1 MRRHHGDDDQAENR
15 FEGLE
20 PRITRL
26 GRLRLITPPGSET
39 PPAQPPRGPVLPA
52 SALIDIDGEP
62 CRISPRFWRSMF
74 QRYRFAASTFRYFT
88 PGEVF
93 ERIRDR
99 AGDDD
104 LRVLLE
110 RRGGG
115 PPVALGVSRHTVA
128 LPTLDDIRDLAK
140 THQGSRVVYSDG
152 IASCSFVPRSGVQ
165 PQAIGADAFANRF
178 TLDVPMDGFGHARI
192 HVGLMRLVCVN
203 GLIALHS
210 AFTSDLPASRDPRH
224 TIARAVECYD
234 HADGFA
240 ALRSR
245 FFAAQA
251 SWASVREAHGLR
263 RHLLRTVFSGAAVKT
278 AALERLDRLTGRI
291 EEHYGVTNLDT
302 LPPRR
307 QRLLPV
313 KCRVYDL
320 LNLASEI
327 ATHHATAATGRFVQA
342 WIGAT
347 IAEEFDLE
355 GTAPEGAEFADLFL
369 ERSPTNSAAAGAG

>member
-1 MRRHHGDDDQAENR
+1 MSRRHRDGDQAENG

-39 PPAQPPRGPVLPA
+39 PPARRPRGTVLPA
-52 SALIDIDGEP
+52 NALIDIDGEA
-62 CRISPRFWRSMF
+62 CQISPRFWRSMF

-110 RRGGG
+110 RRGGE
-115 PPVALGVSRHTVA
+115 PPVALGVSRSAVA
-128 LPTLDDIRDLAK
+128 LPTLGDIRDLAA
-140 THQGSRVVYSDG
+140 TYQGSRVTYSDG
-152 IASCSFVPRSGVQ
+152 VASCSFVPRSGVQ

-178 TLDVPMDGFGHARI
+178 TLDVPMDGLGRARI
-192 HVGLMRLVCVN
+192 HVGLLRLVCVN

-245 FFAAQA
+245 FVAAQA

-263 RHLLRTVFSGAAVKT
+263 RLIVRTVVTSAAVET
-278 AALERLDRLTGRI
+278 AALDRLDRLTGRI
-291 EEHYGVTNLDT
+291 EEYYGVTNLDT

-327 ATHHATAATGRFVQA
+327 ATHHATAATGRIIQA
-342 WIGAT
+342 WIGST
-347 IAEEFDLE
+347 IGEEFDLE
-355 GTAPEGAEFADLFL
+355 GTAPEGAEFTDLFL
-369 ERSPTNSAAAGAG
+369 ERSPTNSAPVSGG